1 MKLYNTDFI
10 TGVEFETLGLVMSNT
25 IQTKN
30 AFSDIGQAFKTL
42 VGGELKAYSE
52 MMEKARNIAVERII
66 EEATTMGADAIINV
80 KFGTSSVMAG
90 AAEILVYGTAVKFK

>member
-25 IQTKN
+25 IQTRN
-30 AFSDIGQAFKTL
+30 AFSDIGQGLKTL

>member
-25 IQTKN
+25 IQTRN
-30 AFSDIGQAFKTL
+30 AFSDIGQGLKTL

-66 EEATTMGADAIINV
+66 EEATIMGADAIINV